1 MRHGTLFN
9 GRGCHWP
16 PLDLASLC
24 ESSASIRTYN
34 FGSLRCTGKYVFV
47 EGGGSS
53 EVQFHNARPRDRRCR
68 RYEVVQASFPI
79 DRPGCSPY
87 AAHTHTQPERE
98 AVRWDLLFHSKFNL
112 PDRFSRCQQVFAA
125 GPKNGG
131 GKACRTGGWAG
142 WPGAASSTAWDEMAG
157 LHAKVRIPHG
167 VVAGTLR
174 ADDAVR
180 HTLGRVSY
188 AVRSSPVLLIGT
200 IGGGMVKGK

>member
-34 FGSLRCTGKYVFV
+34 FGSLRSTGKYVFV
-47 EGGGSS
+47 KGGGGS

-87 AAHTHTQPERE
+87 AAHTHTQSERE

-112 PDRFSRCQQVFAA
+112 PDRSTTQVSR
-125 GPKNGG
+125 
-131 GKACRTGGWAG
+131 KACWCCLNISGCRVQPMSTGFR
-142 WPGAASSTAWDEMAG
+142 SR
-157 LHAKVRIPHG
+157 AKERRRESLQDG
-167 VVAGTLR
+167 R
-174 ADDAVR
+174 
-180 HTLGRVSY
+180 LGRVAWCSKQH
-188 AVRSSPVLLIGT
+188 RMERD
-200 IGGGMVKGK
+200 GGAAC